1 MGNIRKSYTSSDK
14 LKIITYAEA
23 DGNRAAGREYDVG
36 ESNIRLWRYQ
46 KERLQ
51 KLPRSKMAERG
62 KTAQFPDLEIE
73 LVKWITDRRMQGY
86 AISTAELK
94 LKATHLARQSYTT
107 ANFRGSISWRYA
119 FLKRHDL
126 SIRRGTNIAQKL
138 PSDYQEQLTKFQSF
152 IIKLRK
158 KKDYSLSQI
167 GNADQTPITFDLPSA
182 TTITTKGAKSISMP
196 TTGNEKNRFTVIWH
210 AQQTVVNYLHTSY
223 SKEIP
228 CQNYHF
234 RKA

>member
-1 MGNIRKSYTSSDK
+1 MGNIRKSYTASDK

-86 AISTAELK
+86 AMSTAELK

-138 PSDYQEQLTKFQSF
+138 PSDYQEQLKSATLIKHQLHSTCHLLLLLQQKEQS
-152 IIKLRK
+152 
-158 KKDYSLSQI
+158 
-167 GNADQTPITFDLPSA
+167 PSA
-182 TTITTKGAKSISMP
+182 
-196 TTGNEKNRFTVIWH
+196 
-210 AQQTVVNYLHTSY
+210 
-223 SKEIP
+223 
-228 CQNYHF
+228 CQLLEM
-234 RKA
+234 KKTDLQ